1 MGYRRMDK
9 HILKAIFRRWIDSQS
24 ISRIHREEGFDRKTI
39 RSYIG
44 LFEAKG
50 LRPELQICDEDDL
63 DRILQ
68 ELLPKNSRGRNKREL
83 LVPYREELLRLVNSE
98 ALPDDPESLAGHTV
112 EAVKAKTAYL
122 ILVEKYHLDV
132 SYETFKLYAREIG
145 LMARSKR
152 SPVRLESPPGQETQ
166 IDYGTVGTLLDHR
179 SGKARRVYAFAAK
192 LSCSRLPFIQFTYT
206 QNKESW
212 MESNIAMLEFYDGV
226 TECLLIDNLKS
237 GVLKP
242 DIWDPQINRA
252 YAEFAEHYGTFID
265 TARVGKATDKG
276 KIERLI
282 PQARELFRRL
292 KAIGPTRGLNELN
305 RLALRWCREEYGRAV
320 HGTTGI
326 APMSLFEEQERAQ
339 LKPLASVRFE
349 IPRYKPVKV
358 HPDRFFTFEHKRYAM
373 PEDCRGRSFIARES
387 GGMLRV
393 FDGSYRLIRSY
404 PVTERRVSWL
414 PGDFPESQEALMQG
428 AYPRYLLSRARTFG
442 PAAEQ
447 LIAGIL
453 KPHAWVKARV
463 AQGMLSVLEIYR
475 HCSFFGDVCGE
486 AAGKRVFN
494 PKQVKCMFESER
506 TQQQLQFL
514 PPLSQAG
521 RAMTR
526 EIHEYLN

>member
-9 HILKAIFRRWIDSQS
+9 HVLTAIFRRWIDHQS

-39 RSYIG
+39 RAYIG

-50 LRPELQICDEDDL
+50 YRSGQQPIDKGFL
-63 DRILQ
+63 DSALN
-68 ELLPKNSRGRNKREL
+68 ELLPKNSRGRSKREL
-83 LVPYREELLRLVNSE
+83 LVPYRKELIRLVN
-98 ALPDDPESLAGHTV
+98 PDSSPEDGESTTDRP
-112 EAVKAKTAYL
+112 EPVKPKTAYL
-122 ILVEKYHLDV
+122 ILVEKYRLDV

-145 LMARSKR
+145 LTAQRKR
-152 SPVRLESPPGQETQ
+152 APTRLETPPGQETQ
-166 IDYGTVGTLLDHR
+166 IDYGTVGSVLDR
-179 SGKARRVYAFAAK
+179 DSRKDRRVYAFAAK
-192 LSCSRLPFIQFTYT
+192 LSCSRLPYIQFTYT
-206 QNKESW
+206 QNKESFI
-212 MESNIAMLEFYDGV
+212 ESNIAMLEFYGGA

-242 DIWDPQINRA
+242 DVCDPKINRA

-265 TARVGKATDKG
+265 TARVGKATDKA

-292 KAIGPTRGLNELN
+292 KAIHPTWGLKEFNEG
-305 RLALRWCREEYGRAV
+305 ALRWCREEYGMAK

-326 APMSLFEEQERAQ
+326 APMTLFAEQERPV
-339 LKPLASVRFE
+339 LKALPPVRFE

-373 PEDCRGRSFIARES
+373 PEDCRGQSFIARES
-387 GGMLRV
+387 GAILRV
-393 FDGSYRLIRSY
+393 FDASYRLIRSY

-428 AYPRYLLSRARTFG
+428 AYPRYLLSRARTLG
-442 PAAEQ
+442 PAAER

-453 KPHAWVKARV
+453 KPHAWVRARM
-463 AQGMLSVLEIYR
+463 ARGMLSVLEIYR
-475 HCSFFGDVCGE
+475 HCPFFHDACAE
-486 AAGKRVFN
+486 AAEKRMFN
-494 PKQVKCMFESER
+494 PKQVKCIFESER
-506 TQQQLQFL
+506 TQQRRQFV
-514 PPLSQAG
+514 PPLSEAG